1 MNSQTAA
8 ASLNGASQG
17 EAESVDCAG
26 RECCIARSLM
36 TAANLLTRTADRV
49 AAPLGLTSARWLM
62 LCAIARFDEP
72 PSVSELSSETL
83 LTAQNVSR
91 MLASMEREGL
101 VQRVRAGAGGRTH
114 AVQLTEQGSET
125 LEQTKALAD
134 RIEVGFLAGFSQER
148 LLRLEDDL
156 QDLIRNLCDLD
167 GDDE

>member
-1 MNSQTAA
+1 MNSHAA
-8 ASLNGASQG
+8 PAHLNGAAST
-17 EAESVDCAG
+17 EPESVQCAG

-49 AAPLGLTSARWLM
+49 AAPLGLTSSRWLM
-62 LCAIARFDEP
+62 LCAIARFDDP
-72 PSVSELSSETL
+72 PSVSELSNETL

-101 VQRVRAGAGGRTH
+101 VRRVRAGAGGRTH
-114 AVQLTEQGSET
+114 AVRLTNQGSET
-125 LEQTKALAD
+125 LEKTRALAD

-156 QDLIRNLCDLD
+156 QALISNLCDLD